1 MQNIYSICLFTTK
14 YSSKHY
20 SLFILTLKAVIAF
33 TNFIK
38 IKRTVPNSHNE
49 DHRYAW

>member
-1 MQNIYSICLFTTK
+1 MQNIYNIRLFTTK

-20 SLFILTLKAVIAF
+20 SLTLKAVIAF

-38 IKRTVPNSHNE
+38 IKTSVPNSHNE